1 MVQSRMSIML
11 TLTPE
16 QEGWLQAHVA
26 AGDFASI
33 EEAAQR
39 PLAERIAERV
49 AEQGRAPER
58 QALWV
63 EELSDAELQAIA
75 ATEMDPRHD
84 HLNNEL
90 R

>member
-1 MVQSRMSIML
+1 MSIIL

-26 AGDFASI
+26 AGHFASI

-39 PLAERIAERV
+39 LIAERIAERV
-49 AEQGRAPER
+49 ADTPGR

-63 EELSDAELQAIA
+63 EELSDAELEAIA
-75 ATEMDPRHD
+75 AVEMDPRHD
-84 HLNNEL
+84 HLNGEL